1 MEEKSTIIQMA
12 IDIIATDVDL
22 RELSKDCCD
31 NLWITLRVLSEIQN
45 VLDKIVK

>member
-1 MEEKSTIIQMA
+1 MEEKSTIIQKA
-12 IDIIATDVDL
+12 IDIIATDIDL
-22 RELSKDCCD
+22 RELSKDACD